1 MRLVACMADIMSMN
15 IECMECEKEVSRMGN
30 GRRVECDLCD
40 DMRLKIETLEGTM
53 VTNVGIYEIR
63 VSSDGGTP
71 PSVLSGIQLSTLPAS
86 QGPSSRLYGLAP
98 MRFAVSPYPRER
110 HRPTDHPS
118 TPRLCR
124 F

>member
-40 DMRLKIETLEGTM
+40 DMRLKIEAPEGTM

-63 VSSDGGTP
+63 VSSDGNI
-71 PSVLSGIQLSTLPAS
+71 SVCTLADVIFGSLKEAFLFAERAESLNRDCDAS
-86 QGPSSRLYGLAP
+86 EITREVEINAP
-98 MRFAVSPYPRER
+98 N
-110 HRPTDHPS
+110 
-118 TPRLCR
+118 
-124 F
+124 

>member
-1 MRLVACMADIMSMN
+1 MGREDMN
-15 IECMECEKEVSRMGN
+15 RKAYIEDRCGLNEDKS
-30 GRRVECDLCD
+30 VEPD
-40 DMRLKIETLEGTM
+40 G
-53 VTNVGIYEIR
+53 GR